1 MLFFLNSAMEN
12 INEHKKIKQAVK
24 IQTAGAHVL
33 RYGLALVLIWIG
45 VLKFTSYEAGGVEP
59 LGEHSPF
66 LSWLVI
72 LFGAKG
78 FAELLG
84 VIEISLGLLI
94 CCRAFA
100 PKLSAWGSLG
110 AIVTF
115 CVTIT
120 LLFSTPG
127 VIQDGYGFPF
137 ISPMPGQFLI
147 KDFVLLGASVY
158 TAGDALA
165 AARLQK
171 LLDKSFTNQSIPAL
185 QRT

>member
-1 MLFFLNSAMEN
+1 MEN
-12 INEHKKIKQAVK
+12 NNDHKKIKQAKK
-24 IQTAGAHVL
+24 IQTAGVAVL
-33 RYGLALVLIWIG
+33 RYGLALVLTWIG
-45 VLKFTSYEAGGVEP
+45 ILKFTSYEAGGVQP

-66 LSWLVI
+66 LSWLVV
-72 LFGAKG
+72 LLGAKG

-110 AIVTF
+110 AVVTF
-115 CVTIT
+115 SLTIT

-147 KDFVLLGASVY
+147 KDLVLLGASIY

-171 LLDKSFTNQSIPAL
+171 LMDKSFPNQSIPAF
-185 QRT
+185 QQT

>member
-1 MLFFLNSAMEN
+1 MEN
-12 INEHKKIKQAVK
+12 INDHKKIKEAKK
-24 IQTAGAHVL
+24 IQTAGIVVL
-33 RYGLALVLIWIG
+33 RYSLALVLIWIG
-45 VLKFTSYEAGGVEP
+45 ILKFTSYEASGVQP

-66 LSWLVI
+66 LSWIVI
-72 LFGAKG
+72 LLGAKG
-78 FAELLG
+78 FAVLLG

-94 CCRAFA
+94 CCRSFA

-110 AIVTF
+110 AALTF
-115 CVTIT
+115 CLTIT

-147 KDFVLLGASVY
+147 KDLVLLGASIY

-165 AARLQK
+165 ASRLQK
-171 LLDKSFTNQSIPAL
+171 LMDKSLTNRSIPAI
-185 QRT
+185 QHT